1 MNPLVS
7 FSSEISQYLQDELA
21 GILDTDILGPCM
33 MNLNDFGDSLTFSS
47 RAVIIEWVALT
58 FVSGIH

>member
-33 MNLNDFGDSLTFSS
+33 TNLNDFGDSLTFPPGLS
-47 RAVIIEWVALT
+47 
-58 FVSGIH
+58 